1 MVSDPLECTLYLPGK
16 LKAQARALFI
26 VVVNGFSKFVFR
38 T

>member
-1 MVSDPLECTLYLPGK
+1 MVSDTLECTLYLRSK